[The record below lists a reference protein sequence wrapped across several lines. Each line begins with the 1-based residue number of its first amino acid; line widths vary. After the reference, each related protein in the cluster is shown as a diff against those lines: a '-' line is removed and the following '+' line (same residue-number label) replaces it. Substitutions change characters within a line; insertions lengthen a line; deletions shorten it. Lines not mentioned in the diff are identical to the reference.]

1 MQKHALSIAAAVTML
16 LGGGMQLYAA
26 DKIADTVYHN
36 GKIYTIAE
44 TAQEAKDI
52 ANAKKADVVA
62 TLNGK
67 IVFVGSEADAKAQ
80 GYLDAAKVN
89 KIVDLRGK
97 TMLPG
102 FVDGHGHFP
111 GQGTSDLYKVNLNSP
126 LLDGTVDTMDKLIE
140 ELRKKAETLPAGSPI
155 IGWNYDDT
163 QLAEQR
169 HPTRY
174 DLDKAST
181 THPIYVSHISGHM
194 GAANSLALQK
204 YNVTSATTT
213 EGVEKDASGE
223 PTGVLFE
230 TKAMGLVTLSN
241 ELETNDN
248 FGIARA
254 SQVYAAAGVTTADCG
269 GAQAQQI
276 PAFQNTLDSNQLYL
290 RVLVHPL
297 GYYGYAL
304 PNGTVIDAMGATNR
318 KAMGWKDTGDG
329 KFSDANE

>member
-1 MQKHALSIAAAVTML
+1 MKNRVKKQALSFATVMAMI

-26 DKIADTVYHN
+26 DKIADTVYRN
-36 GKIYTIAE
+36 GKIYTITE
-44 TAQEAKDI
+44 TVQEAKDVK
-52 ANAKKADVVA
+52 NAKKVDVVA

-67 IVFVGSEADAKAQ
+67 IIFVGSEADAKAQ
-80 GYLDAAKVN
+80 GYLDENKVN

-241 ELETNDN
+241 ERGHGDRAGWSPEC
-248 FGIARA
+248 FGMREVAVPVHRR
-254 SQVYAAAGVTTADCG
+254 SRRSLRLPPRK
-269 GAQAQQI
+269 
-276 PAFQNTLDSNQLYL
+276 PAMPGQYQSCRWF
-290 RVLVHPL
+290 RVH
-297 GYYGYAL
+297 
-304 PNGTVIDAMGATNR
+304 
-318 KAMGWKDTGDG
+318 WKG
-329 KFSDANE
+329 